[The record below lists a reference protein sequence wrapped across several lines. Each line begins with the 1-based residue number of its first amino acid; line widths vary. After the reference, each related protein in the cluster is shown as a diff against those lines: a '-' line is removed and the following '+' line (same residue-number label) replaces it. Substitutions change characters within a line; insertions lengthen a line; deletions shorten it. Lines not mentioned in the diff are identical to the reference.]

1 MLFSH
6 VFDPSSLREY
16 DIRGIVGKT
25 LTTDDAFAIG
35 RTFGSMVSRAGGKTV
50 VIGYDGR
57 LSSPTLETALVKGAT
72 ESGVDVVRIGCGPT
86 PMLYFASIMLKADG
100 AVMVTGSHNPPDYNG
115 FKMVFAGKPF
125 FGAQIRELG
134 DLAAKGDV
142 VALQDG
148 TVRSVDIREDYI
160 SRLLKDWDGGQTS
173 LKVVWDNSNSCAG
186 EVLEKLVA
194 RLPGE
199 HTILNKTIDGHFP
212 AHHPDP
218 TVAKN
223 LEQLIAAVREEKADI
238 GIAFDGDADRIGVV
252 DNRGEIL
259 WGDQILV
266 LLARDVLNAHP
277 GATIIAD
284 VKASQ
289 VLFDEIR
296 RAGGKP
302 VMCPTGHS
310 LIKSKMAE
318 TGALLAGEMSGH
330 MFFADKWYGFDDAL
344 YAAVRLLG
352 CLARLD
358 APLSVVRQTI
368 PQSVS
373 TPEIRFDCDDDRK
386 FKVMEDV
393 AARLRH
399 AGAEI
404 SDIDGVRVTTPDG
417 WWLLRASNTQPV
429 LVARAES
436 TDEAGLAQLKSALT
450 EQLAQSGIALP
461 DFSGACV
468 TH

>member
-57 LSSPTLETALVKGAT
+57 LSSPALETALVKGAA

-259 WGDQILV
+259 WG
-266 LLARDVLNAHP
+266 
-277 GATIIAD
+277 T
-284 VKASQ
+284 S
-289 VLFDEIR
+289 FWFCW
-296 RAGGKP
+296 RA
-302 VMCPTGHS
+302 MC
-310 LIKSKMAE
+310 
-318 TGALLAGEMSGH
+318 
-330 MFFADKWYGFDDAL
+330 
-344 YAAVRLLG
+344 
-352 CLARLD
+352 
-358 APLSVVRQTI
+358 
-368 PQSVS
+368 
-373 TPEIRFDCDDDRK
+373 
-386 FKVMEDV
+386 
-393 AARLRH
+393 
-399 AGAEI
+399 
-404 SDIDGVRVTTPDG
+404 
-417 WWLLRASNTQPV
+417 
-429 LVARAES
+429 
-436 TDEAGLAQLKSALT
+436 
-450 EQLAQSGIALP
+450 
-461 DFSGACV
+461 
-468 TH
+468 